1 MTIIYIF
8 NRCIACRGSVWG
20 LLWRRYQV
28 PLLQRAE
35 ESTLYNNN
43 KVSFA
48 VIDLILCHDA
58 GVLHVYSLHQEYW
71 FWLWVGIK
79 ECVSLST
86 TELSSKAISLTYV
99 DSLVHPISS
108 AFSSTEWPP
117 RLRLKKFPRWFDD
130 DYSREESL
138 EPPSDTIDV
147 DHNSIAYNWDY
158 IFHSFWRWW
167 RRCYFLL
174 KRRKRMVYHIIGR
187 WFSCFHGICVSLLSH
202 LIQSIP
208 KIDAPMP
215 LENVSAKM
223 AFSSASVLNKA

>member
-117 RLRLKKFPRWFDD
+117 AP
-130 DYSREESL
+130 EQI
-138 EPPSDTIDV
+138 PSMI
-147 DHNSIAYNWDY
+147 
-158 IFHSFWRWW
+158 RWW
-167 RRCYFLL
+167 LFAG
-174 KRRKRMVYHIIGR
+174 RKFRTTQWHH
-187 WFSCFHGICVSLLSH
+187 WCWP
-202 LIQSIP
+202 Q
-208 KIDAPMP
+208 
-215 LENVSAKM
+215 
-223 AFSSASVLNKA
+223 LNRL